1 MDVKVNYPTND
12 NYINNIAYIKALFIK
27 TQIENLEVEFEK
39 KSFYIS
45 KIIYII
51 IISMI
56 IYFYNHNFPL

>member
-39 KSFYIS
+39 KKEIYN
-45 KIIYII
+45 KILDYLEK
-51 IISMI
+51 
-56 IYFYNHNFPL
+56 N